1 MLGKLAI
8 LLATLL
14 VTLQLTAAFNL
25 VVPAQERRCFFE
37 DLEKEDNIHVSFQV
51 GEGGHLDIDFWV
63 SDPNGIFVED
73 VKKSAS
79 ASFLHVAKMN
89 GKYEYCFSNVF
100 STITEKS
107 VGFNFQAVRNSAWQN
122 DEIYPLLCIPC
133 LSHPAD
139 PLEKEI
145 RELAAGIEEIRNE
158 QEYTLARERTHR
170 NTAES
175 TNSRVVWWSLF
186 QTGILFLIC
195 VFQITYL
202 KRFFEVK
209 RVV

>member
-1 MLGKLAI
+1 MFHKLT
-8 LLATLL
+8 LLAVTLL
-14 VTLQLTAAFNL
+14 VTIQSVAAFNV

-37 DLEKEDNIHVSFQV
+37 VLEKGDNLHVSFQV
-51 GEGGHLDIDFWV
+51 GEGGHLDIDFWMT
-63 SDPNGIFVED
+63 DPDGTLVED
-73 VKKSAS
+73 ATKSAS
-79 ASFLHVAKMN
+79 ATYNHEAKVS
-89 GKYEYCFSNVF
+89 GKHEYCFSNQF
-100 STITEKS
+100 STVTEKT
-107 VGFNFQAVRNSAWQN
+107 VGFNVLVMKPYKE
-122 DEIYPLLCIPC
+122 DPTHKI
-133 LSHPAD
+133 D
-139 PLEKEI
+139 PLENEI
-145 RELAAGIEEIRNE
+145 RELAAGIQEIRNE

-186 QTGILFLIC
+186 QSGILFLVC